1 MNLSIKVKKLEENKC
16 IRKFCLFV
24 SAESKGKQAE
34 YNRDGMDWQA
44 FVANV
49 KYYLKNVKG
58 RLCFMS
64 AFNIQVTFLCPLVF
78 FFFFVLSL
86 KKAFEGRIDISFL
99 REKSRIFRWT
109 NSN

>member
-1 MNLSIKVKKLEENKC
+1 MLLTVTLVPGNKWNEFVYKVKKLEENKC

-64 AFNIQVTFLCPLVF
+64 AFNILFTLCPLVF
-78 FFFFVLSL
+78 FFFFL
-86 KKAFEGRIDISFL
+86 FYH
-99 REKSRIFRWT
+99 
-109 NSN
+109 